1 MSELSFET
9 VMAAAVHEVKNM
21 LGELSLNLASYYR
34 EHPDEAVGKMH
45 ALSQV
50 MQNRLIQI
58 LILQKAGHQ
67 TLSADAQACHPGEFL
82 EEAAAEIELM
92 LPSGISLEV
101 RNEAENVPF
110 WFMDRYL
117 VSQVLMNA
125 IHNAGKF
132 ARNRIVLGCR
142 EEEGGLVF
150 FVRDDGPGYPDL
162 PGYRAELTV
171 EDVPPGTG
179 LGLLFNEHIAAA
191 HGGRVSR
198 RNTEGAEFAL
208 WLPK

>member
-1 MSELSFET
+1 MSELRFET
-9 VMAAAVHEVKNM
+9 VMATAVHEVKNM
-21 LGELSLNLASYYR
+21 LGELSLNLSSYYR

-58 LILQKAGHQ
+58 LILQKGGSQ
-67 TLSADAQACHPGEFL
+67 NLSVDSQACNPGEFL
-82 EEAAAEIELM
+82 DEAASEIQLL
-92 LPSGISLEV
+92 LPSGISLVV

-125 IHNAGKF
+125 VHNAGKF
-132 ARNRIVLGCR
+132 ARSQIVLGCR
-142 EEEGGLVF
+142 EEDGGLVF
-150 FVRDDGPGYPDL
+150 VARDDGPGYPDL
-162 PGYRAELTV
+162 PGYRPELASP
-171 EDVPPGTG
+171 DDKRGTG
-179 LGLLFNEHIAAA
+179 LGLLFSDHIAAA
-191 HGGRVSR
+191 HGGQVRR
-198 RNTEGAEFAL
+198 RNADGAEFAL